1 METQNEFEDFFGQA
15 KQGGDGF
22 NWKNHALSDKEPNIF
37 RIAPPVKSLKSV
49 GRWSVYDSL
58 HYGYT
63 IPNAENPDKP
73 RHKPFRCIFKKNR
86 ATGMIEQ
93 DCPEC
98 NLLESKEKEIEALK
112 AQAMAAGK
120 SADDAEEYVKGA
132 RRLLREHNLDKK
144 HYVLAKNM
152 AGEWGVLKLPHRA
165 KQALDN
171 LIEKYM
177 KENEGRH
184 PLDPASGVWFTFTR
198 KGKGLATE
206 HYVEITNE
214 SLGGGRFQ
222 YKNGALTALDVDG
235 IKKCPDLATL
245 NDNKALTYDQILA
258 LVRSNGDPQ
267 VAVQVFGQGSRQQK
281 STTNNQALSTPAPQP
296 VTAAA
301 AVASTPAPTPDA
313 AALQAQIAA
322 MQAQLA
328 AAQAAAAQAQAAAST
343 PAPAA
348 ATVVTA
354 PTPAPAAPAPVQA
367 APTQAAA
374 TGPAPSMSFQD
385 LMKLDPKTFLA
396 SFPDPNKK

>member
-1 METQNEFEDFFGQA
+1 MENQNNEFDDFFGQA

-22 NWKNHALSDKEPNIF
+22 NWKNHALSDKEPNVY

-63 IPNAENPDKP
+63 IPNTENPDKP

-112 AQAMAAGK
+112 AQALAAGK

-177 KENEGRH
+177 KENEGKH

-245 NDNKALTYDQILA
+245 NDNKSLTYDQILA

-281 STTNNQALSTPAPQP
+281 AATSTPAPSTPAPQA
-296 VTAAA
+296 VTAAG
-301 AVASTPAPTPDA
+301 AVAANAPPVPGTPDA

-328 AAQAAAAQAQAAAST
+328 AAQAAAAQAVAPPA

-348 ATVVTA
+348 ATVVS
-354 PTPAPAAPAPVQA
+354 TPAPAPAQA
-367 APTQAAA
+367 APAQTA
-374 TGPAPSMSFQD
+374 PAMSFQD